1 MNDENLSKWMEE
13 SWKRWVVF
21 YETWKVKL
29 KNISRTNPWK
39 LIYFKDFSRTTY
51 NSMNSRNSRTADHPA
66 LSPT

>member
-29 KNISRTNPWK
+29 KNISRTNP
-39 LIYFKDFSRTTY
+39 
-51 NSMNSRNSRTADHPA
+51 
-66 LSPT
+66 